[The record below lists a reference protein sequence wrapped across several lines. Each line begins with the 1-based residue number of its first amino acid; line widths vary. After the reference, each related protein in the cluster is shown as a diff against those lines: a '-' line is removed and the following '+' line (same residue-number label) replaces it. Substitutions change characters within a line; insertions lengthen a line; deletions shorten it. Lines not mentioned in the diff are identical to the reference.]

1 MSSYFGCFP
10 HKTFT
15 NVRLQTLVAYPHFL
29 KNDRSE
35 TAAPEFE
42 AKICATMMQDYISHL
57 KVIVTDKENGH
68 GLSDVASSATR
79 YYDH

>member
-1 MSSYFGCFP
+1 
-10 HKTFT
+10 
-15 NVRLQTLVAYPHFL
+15 VAYPHFL

-35 TAAPEFE
+35 TAAHEFE

-68 GLSDVASSATR
+68 GLSDVASPATH
-79 YYDH
+79 YSDH